1 LKSPRDAPRVKI
13 RLLSGG
19 AAHGVVRAL
28 ADSFRA
34 ATGYEIDGTFGA
46 VGAMRDR
53 LLAGEPADLVI
64 LTRKLVDEL
73 VASGDVVPAP
83 RGDLGV
89 ARAGVAVRAG
99 DSLPD
104 ISGADALRAA
114 LRDARGIY
122 FPDPERA
129 TAGIHFAGVLA
140 KLGVADE
147 LADRLRTFP
156 NGATAMRALAQAT
169 DARPVGC
176 TQITEIRSAP
186 GVTLVGPLPAAFAL
200 ATIYSVGVCT
210 RAAQPEA
217 ARRFAD
223 LLAGNASRAERI
235 AAGFEI

>member
-1 LKSPRDAPRVKI
+1 VTV

-19 AAHGVVRAL
+19 AAHGLVRAL
-28 ADSFRA
+28 ADSFGA
-34 ATGYEIDGTFGA
+34 STGHEIDGTFSA

-73 VASGDVVPAP
+73 VASGDVTPGSD
-83 RGDLGV
+83 GDLGV
-89 ARAGVAVRAG
+89 VRTGVAVRAG
-99 DSLPD
+99 DPPPD
-104 ISGADALRAA
+104 IAGPDALRAA
-114 LRDARGIY
+114 LRASRGIY

-156 NGATAMRALAQAT
+156 NGATAMGALAQASE
-169 DARPVGC
+169 ARPLGC
-176 TQITEIRSAP
+176 TQTTEIRSTP
-186 GVTLVGPLPAAFAL
+186 GVTLVGPLPTQFEL

-217 ARRFAD
+217 ARRFAA
-223 LLAGNASRAERI
+223 LLTGNVSRAARI